1 MTGADI
7 EPGTQAMPEKKSGE
21 DVVGIAEIENEV
33 PLVVRPKVR
42 IPNQIMTGARPKT
55 KSKLMPG
62 ARSKTESNTVV
73 GIHNKGKTKANL
85 GSRFKDDGKA
95 WTQKSFGTES
105 MSKTDGMLQSN
116 AKDSPLFCSDSGFVT
131 KTKCLSMGRELVNMD
146 VENFP
151 RKKTHS
157 QVGFQPSLGLEEVTN
172 IGSWCCPGPISKQ
185 EASQNSNF
193 KWVDRSVNT
202 WFCSGNEVSTRFHPR
217 NRMKTGTRSRHM
229 AKQEV
234 DTMSRQKNKQELYMV
249 SSSGSEDES
258 VKTSWFWDKEKT
270 SSWSRSRSREEANGR
285 SWFESKKEFYVE
297 SSSGSDCENN
307 MKTLFWARE
316 EAKSRS
322 KHRARNEANKRV
334 RHSARREPSIDV
346 MSASLDVIKKE
357 SWFWPEEKPNSFLRS
372 KTKKES
378 RARALAKE
386 EAKTKARARAKREAR
401 SEEEVFIGTWLW
413 DTEESN
419 MMDGASVDSSS
430 QVEDESIFGTWF
442 WTNEETNMETE
453 ARNKFRPRAEEEP
466 VGDSCFEAGGKTSI
480 EIGAEATSESVLA
493 ANDEEAIVG
502 SWFWASEEVKLEA
515 EEETIF
521 GPWFW
526 GIDEPRVESDVGLS
540 CESRPRSEEEIIDPW
555 FWAGEVN
562 IESGVGEETRSE
574 SEEETVFVS
583 WFWSE
588 NQTPMNSGAEASC
601 DIMPGA
607 EEEEEEDEPIFGS
620 WFWAGIDAC
629 VEAEVNNKSMLEDE
643 DEGII
648 SSWFGAREEAS
659 MKYEAGGRYKF
670 IAESKDTDNKSCFW
684 AEEELCMY
692 PSNRGSWKS
701 RSEEEEED
709 TVDSWLW
716 SRKYPRS
723 EAIAGSWLWAA
734 GGSSIDHETGEEA
747 KLPTEEETMIKSWFR
762 KEEEAIDATN
772 RKESSSVTEE
782 EDFIGSWFWAGEE
795 DRLGASAEAKEEN
808 RVASE
813 EEPMVGSWFWAKE
826 EAIREAEFCSKYS
839 SKADE
844 EEVVVGSW
852 FWEETSLEAVVTGDI
867 LSQESKPETKEAEIM
882 VGSYFWTEEAS
893 VESGS
898 QVVEETRS
906 KTEETI
912 FGSWLWAR
920 KEFNRETEIGGV
932 SKPEDDEEMIV
943 ESWFWS
949 GDRAIKETETVTSCK
964 FMPENE
970 NGVLLGSCFESK
982 DEVNNSTGNETNH
995 ESWTL
1000 ADEDEAIV
1008 GSWFWAGDET
1018 HFESNPTPVFRAICK
1033 SGYSPEQGPDPSRR
1047 PQSWEE
1053 VTVQFK
1059 PGPWSRV
1066 GFPSIS
1072 PCGFPK
1078 EAASLFFEMFGG
1090 KPKPVELSPG
1100 GEEQES
1106 VHQPE
1111 PEFPFQ
1117 YDPSYRSVREI
1128 REHLR
1133 ARESAEP
1140 ENWSCSC
1147 IQCEL
1152 RIDSEEFE
1160 ELLLLMDKIRD
1171 PFIHE
1176 ISKIAMGMRSASQ
1189 FTRDFIRDSGIVSLI
1204 ETLLNYPSSRVRT
1217 RFLENMILMAP
1228 PYPNL
1233 NMIQTYVCQVCEE
1246 TLSYS
1251 IDSPEQLSGLRMIG
1265 HLTTTTDYHELVAN
1279 YMSGFLSLLA
1289 TGNAATR
1296 FQILKMLLN
1305 LSENLVM
1312 TKDLISTGAMSE
1324 FMDIFNREETND
1336 NIEIVLAIFENI
1348 SNNIK
1353 KEAVFTDDDIDLD
1366 PLISAFH
1373 EAEKFAKEL
1382 QRKINHQNDPEA
1394 GQEKSYE

>member
-1 MTGADI
+1 MTGAEI

-21 DVVGIAEIENEV
+21 DVLGMAEIENEV

-42 IPNQIMTGARPKT
+42 IPAQIVTGARPKT
-55 KSKLMPG
+55 KTKLMLG
-62 ARSKTESNTVV
+62 ARSKMESSIAV
-73 GIHNKGKTKANL
+73 GLHTKGKTKVNL
-85 GSRFKDDGKA
+85 GSRFKDDVNA
-95 WTQKSFGTES
+95 WTQKPFVAEP
-105 MSKTDGMLQSN
+105 MSKTDGISQNN
-116 AKDSPLFCSDSGFVT
+116 AKDSPLVSTDSVLV
-131 KTKCLSMGRELVNMD
+131 KTKSLSVGRELVNMD
-146 VENFP
+146 IDNFP

-157 QVGFQPSLGLEEVTN
+157 QVGFQSSFGLEEVTN
-172 IGSWCCPGPISKQ
+172 IGSWCSPGPISKQ

-193 KWVDRSVNT
+193 KWVDRSVNS
-202 WFCSGNEVSTRFHPR
+202 WFCSGDEVNTKFHPR
-217 NRMKTGTRSRHM
+217 NRMKASTRSRHM

-234 DTMSRQKNKQELYMV
+234 DIMSRRKNKQEFYIV

-258 VKTSWFWDKEKT
+258 VKISWFWDKKKAN
-270 SSWSRSRSREEANGR
+270 SWYRSRSREEANDR
-285 SWFESKKEFYVE
+285 SWFRSKKELYVE

-307 MKTLFWARE
+307 MKTLFWPGE

-334 RHSARREPSIDV
+334 RHNARREPSINV

-357 SWFWPEEKPNSFLRS
+357 SWFWNEEKDNSFLRS

-378 RARALAKE
+378 RARALAKG
-386 EAKTKARARAKREAR
+386 EAKTKARARAKREAM
-401 SEEEVFIGTWLW
+401 SEEEVFIGTWFW
-413 DTEESN
+413 DTDEPSI
-419 MMDGASVDSSS
+419 MDGASIKSSP

-442 WTNEETNMETE
+442 WTNEETNVETE
-453 ARNKFRPRAEEEP
+453 ASCKSRPRVEEEP
-466 VGDSCFEAGGKTSI
+466 AGNSYFEAEEKKTSMEI
-480 EIGAEATSESVLA
+480 EAEAISESVLA

-502 SWFWASEEVKLEA
+502 SWFWASEEAKLEP

-526 GIDEPRVESDVGLS
+526 GIDEPRAESGVGMS
-540 CESRPRSEEEIIDPW
+540 SESRLRSGEEVIDPW

-562 IESGVGEETRSE
+562 IEAGVGEETRSE
-574 SEEETVFVS
+574 SEEEAVFVS

-588 NQTPMNSGAEASC
+588 NQTHMDSGAEASC
-601 DIMPGA
+601 DIMPGT

-643 DEGII
+643 DEAII

-659 MKYEAGGRYKF
+659 VKYGAGGRYKF
-670 IAESKDTDNKSCFW
+670 MAEAEDTDNRSCFW
-684 AEEELCMY
+684 AEEEPCVN

-701 RSEEEEED
+701 RPEEEED
-709 TVDSWLW
+709 TVDSWFW
-716 SRKYPRS
+716 SRKYSRP
-723 EAIAGSWLWAA
+723 EAAVGSWLWAA
-734 GGSSIDHETGEEA
+734 GEGSIDHETGEEA
-747 KLPTEEETMIKSWFR
+747 KLPTEEETMIKSWFW
-762 KEEEAIDATN
+762 KEEEAIIDATD
-772 RKESSSVTEE
+772 RKEFSSVAEE
-782 EDFIGSWFWAGEE
+782 EDIIGSWFWAGEE
-795 DRLGASAEAKEEN
+795 DRLEAPAEAREEN
-808 RVASE
+808 RLALE
-813 EEPMVGSWFWAKE
+813 DEPMVGSWFWAKE
-826 EAIREAEFCSKYS
+826 EAIREAEFCDKYS
-839 SKADE
+839 SNTNE

-852 FWEETSLEAVVTGDI
+852 FWEEASLEAVETGDI
-867 LSQESKPETKEAEIM
+867 L
-882 VGSYFWTEEAS
+882 VGSCFWTEEA
-893 VESGS
+893 
-898 QVVEETRS
+898 
-906 KTEETI
+906 
-912 FGSWLWAR
+912 
-920 KEFNRETEIGGV
+920 
-932 SKPEDDEEMIV
+932 IV
-943 ESWFWS
+943 E
-949 GDRAIKETETVTSCK
+949 

-970 NGVLLGSCFESK
+970 EGALFGSCPESK
-982 DEVNNSTGNETNH
+982 EEVNNSTGNETNY
-995 ESWTL
+995 ESGTL
-1000 ADEDEAIV
+1000 ADEDEDIV
-1008 GSWFWAGDET
+1008 GSWFWAGDEA

-1033 SGYSPEQGPDPSRR
+1033 PRYSIEQEPDPSRR
-1047 PQSWEE
+1047 PQTWEE

-1059 PGPWSRV
+1059 PGPWSRI
-1066 GFPSIS
+1066 GFSSLSPSR
-1072 PCGFPK
+1072 FPK

-1090 KPKPVELSPG
+1090 KPKHVELK
-1100 GEEQES
+1100 QES
-1106 VHQPE
+1106 LHQPE

-1152 RIDSEEFE
+1152 RIGSEEFE

-1204 ETLLNYPSSRVRT
+1204 ETLLNYPSSGVRT
-1217 RFLENMILMAP
+1217 RFLENMIRMAP

-1246 TLSYS
+1246 TLSYG
-1251 IDSPEQLSGLRMIG
+1251 IDSLEQLSGLRMIE
-1265 HLTTTTDYHELVAN
+1265 HLTITTDYHELVAN
-1279 YMSGFLSLLA
+1279 YMPGFLCLLA
-1289 TGNAATR
+1289 TGNTATR
-1296 FQILKMLLN
+1296 FHILKILLN

-1312 TKDLISTGAMSE
+1312 TKDLLSAGAMSE
-1324 FMDIFNREETND
+1324 FMGIFNREETND
-1336 NIEIVLAIFENI
+1336 NIQIVLEMFENI

-1353 KEAVFTDDDIDLD
+1353 NDAVFADDDINLD

-1382 QRKINHQNDPEA
+1382 QRKINHQNDP
-1394 GQEKSYE
+1394 